1 MARVRIIKKKGKG
14 PGENLKRRHNAEMLK
29 IKKRASF

>member
-1 MARVRIIKKKGKG
+1 MARVRIIKKGKG
-14 PGENLKRRHNAEMLK
+14 PGENLKRQHNAEMLK